1 MRPLWVIILCGG
13 AITGLSVGI
22 RQSFGLFLPP
32 ISDDL
37 GLGREVVGFSFGLVT
52 LLWGICAPFA
62 GAIADRFGT
71 ARVALVGT
79 FFYCLGLYTIATATN
94 EADLITSGILVG
106 FGISGVGFTVVLG
119 AVGRAAPPERRSTA
133 LGLVS
138 MGGSIG
144 QFVSLPY
151 AHLLISQFGWAVSL
165 LVLLVSAS
173 LMAPLAWGMR
183 SKTRD
188 PGHLLDQTL
197 GQALYEAVHHRGFL
211 LLTAGFFVCGFH
223 VMFVSTHLPAYL
235 DDAGFAPWVGA
246 AALTLVGFANI
257 FGVIGAARLGD
268 YIEKRLALAIY
279 YTLRS
284 LVFFVF
290 IMVPLTEAS
299 VLIFAFTL
307 GLLWLGTVPLTSG
320 LVATLFGPRYMSMLF
335 GIVFMSHSFGS
346 FVGAWLG
353 GYVYD
358 AFGSY
363 TAMWWISIVLGLVSA
378 AFHYPIKE
386 RPVPRLAAEA
396 EAAAAA

>member
-13 AITGLSVGI
+13 AISGLSVGI

-71 ARVALVGT
+71 ARVMVVGT
-79 FFYCLGLYTIATATN
+79 FFYCLGIYTIATATN
-94 EADLITSGILVG
+94 EADLITSGVLVG
-106 FGISGVGFTVVLG
+106 LGISGVGFTVVLG

-133 LGLVS
+133 LGLAS

-151 AHLLISQFGWAVSL
+151 AYVLISEFGWATSL
-165 LVLLVSAS
+165 IVLMISAA

-183 SKTRD
+183 SKARIV
-188 PGHLLDQTL
+188 GHVLDQTL
-197 GQALYEAVHHRGFL
+197 GEALREAVRHRGFL

-223 VMFVSTHLPAYL
+223 VMFVATHLPAYL
-235 DDAGFAPWVGA
+235 EDAGFEPWVGA
-246 AALTLVGFANI
+246 AAMTLVGLANI
-257 FGVIGAARLGD
+257 FGVLGAARLGD
-268 YIEKRLALAIY
+268 YIEKRLALSIY
-279 YTLRS
+279 YALRS

-290 IMVPLTEAS
+290 IMVPLTEVS

-353 GYVYD
+353 GFIYD

-363 TAMWWISIVLGLVSA
+363 TAMWWISIALGFVSA
-378 AFHYPIKE
+378 AFNYPIKE
-386 RPVPRLAAEA
+386 RPVARLAN
-396 EAAAAA
+396 EAAA